1 MSRMQNARRLLL
13 FKFGAQRPN
22 GPGEDPV
29 DLPTIRGE
37 TGWRMTDQEHDLR
50 TAFAQVA
57 TLSGSLGIE
66 ITDISANIDQVAT
79 QVRQDAEIC
88 QDFRRMFANLTDRN
102 RAVST
107 ASLKAHEQAAA
118 ARRNMVESR
127 QTIDQ
132 SLAEI
137 RALAESVTAIE
148 GQLPGLSDALSRIS
162 KVAAGIN
169 AIARQTNLLALNA
182 TIEAA
187 RAGEAGR
194 GFAVVAGEVKAL
206 ARQTSDATAEIDVT
220 LQDLAAQ
227 TRQLIQRS
235 TEGVQRAAAVQGG
248 TQAIGSV
255 LSSLDTSM
263 VQIAED
269 AGGIAEAARE
279 IDGHYDTLTRK
290 VEGMTGGIGESARA
304 LEAAEDRLHA
314 LRDYSQEL
322 MKLTALSGVAT
333 VDTPF
338 IETAVA
344 YAART
349 SEILSAAVDRG
360 EISLSDLFD
369 ERYELVPNTNPPQ
382 HLARHTALIERL
394 LPGLMEEGL
403 RSYTDAVYCIP
414 TDRNGYL
421 AVHNK
426 AYSQPQ
432 GQDPVWNM
440 AHCRNRRIFN
450 DRVGLA
456 SGRNTDRFLLQTYR
470 RDLGGGS
477 FVLIKEASAPITV
490 KGRHW
495 GGVRFGYKAQS
506 R

>member
-1 MSRMQNARRLLL
+1 MIIPR
-13 FKFGAQRPN
+13 
-22 GPGEDPV
+22 V
-29 DLPTIRGE
+29 RGE
-37 TGWRMTDQEHDLR
+37 TGYAMTGQEQDLR
-50 TAFAQVA
+50 HAFAQVA
-57 TLSGSLGIE
+57 KVSGNLGIE

-79 QVRQDAEIC
+79 QVRQDAETC
-88 QDFRRMFANLTDRN
+88 QDFRRLFTNLTERN
-102 RAVST
+102 RAVSS
-107 ASLKAHEQAAA
+107 ASLKAHEQAEA
-118 ARRNMVESR
+118 ARRNMTASR

-148 GQLPGLSDALSRIS
+148 GQLPGLSEALTRIS

-220 LQDLAAQ
+220 LQDLANQ
-227 TRQLIQRS
+227 TRLLIQRS

-255 LSSLDTSM
+255 LSDLDTSM
-263 VQIAED
+263 VQIADD
-269 AGGIAEAARE
+269 AGEIAEAARE
-279 IDGHYDTLTRK
+279 IDGHYDTLTRR
-290 VEGMTGGIGESARA
+290 VDGMTGGIGESARA
-304 LEAAEDRLHA
+304 LEAAENRLHA

-322 MKLTALSGVAT
+322 MKLTALSGVST

-338 IETAVA
+338 IETAMR
-344 YAART
+344 YAAQT
-349 SEILSAAVDRG
+349 SELLSAAVDRG
-360 EISLSDLFD
+360 DISLKDLFD
-369 ERYELVPNTNPPQ
+369 DRYEPVPQTNPPQ
-382 HLARHTALIERL
+382 HLAKHTLTVERL
-394 LPGLMEEGL
+394 LPALMEEGL
-403 RSYTDAVYCIP
+403 RSHPNTVYCIP

-421 AVHNK
+421 AVHNR

-432 GQDPVWNM
+432 GADPVWNM

-456 SGRNTDRFLLQTYR
+456 AGRNQDRFLLQTYR
-470 RDLGGGS
+470 RDLGGGH
-477 FVLIKEASAPITV
+477 FVLMKEASAPITV

-495 GGVRFGYKAQS
+495 GGVRYGYKAQAE
-506 R
+506 

>member
-1 MSRMQNARRLLL
+1 
-13 FKFGAQRPN
+13 
-22 GPGEDPV
+22 
-29 DLPTIRGE
+29 
-37 TGWRMTDQEHDLR
+37 MTDQEHDLR

-57 TLSGSLGIE
+57 AVSGNLGIE
-66 ITDISANIDQVAT
+66 ITDISANIDQVAA
-79 QVRQDAEIC
+79 QVRQDSETC
-88 QDFRRMFANLTDRN
+88 EDFRRLFGNLTERN
-102 RAVST
+102 RAVSA
-107 ASLKAHEQAAA
+107 ASLKAHEQAEA
-118 ARRNMVESR
+118 ARRNMTASR
-127 QTIDQ
+127 QTIEQ

-148 GQLPGLSDALSRIS
+148 GQLPGLSDALNRIS

-255 LSSLDTSM
+255 LSALDTGM
-263 VQIAED
+263 VQIATD
-269 AGGIAEAARE
+269 AGEIAEAARE
-279 IDGHYDTLTRK
+279 IDGHYVTLTRR
-290 VEGMTGGIGESARA
+290 VEGMNGGIGESARA
-304 LEAAEDRLHA
+304 LEAAEGRLHT

-322 MKLTALSGVAT
+322 MKLTALSGVST

-338 IETAVA
+338 IETAMH
-344 YAART
+344 YAARA
-349 SEILSAAVDRG
+349 SELLSAAVDRG
-360 EISLSDLFD
+360 DISLADLFD
-369 ERYELVPNTNPPQ
+369 ERYEPVPNTNPPQ
-382 HLARHTALIERL
+382 HLARHTSAVERL
-394 LPGLMEEGL
+394 LPGLMEDGL
-403 RSYTDAVYCIP
+403 RSHAEAVYCIP
-414 TDRNGYL
+414 SDRNGYL

-432 GQDPVWNM
+432 GKDPVWNM
-440 AHCRNRRIFN
+440 AHCRNRRIFD

-456 SGRNTDRFLLQTYR
+456 SSRNLDRFLLQTYR
-470 RDLGGGS
+470 RDLGGGQ
-477 FVLIKEASAPITV
+477 FTVMKEASAPITV

-495 GGVRFGYKAQS
+495 GGVRFGYKALS
-506 R
+506 GH